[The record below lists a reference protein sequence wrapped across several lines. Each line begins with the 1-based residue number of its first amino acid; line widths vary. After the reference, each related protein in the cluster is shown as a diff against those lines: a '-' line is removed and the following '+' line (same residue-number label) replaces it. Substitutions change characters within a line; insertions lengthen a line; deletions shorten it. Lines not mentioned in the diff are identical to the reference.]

1 MELLFLFF
9 SLLYLLIRVF
19 CNWVIYIDCIYL
31 LGIFFILFILCRC
44 LGIIIYYE
52 FYIIIIMIL
61 IYIGQLIQNC
71 PIFIYLHFPIY
82 LNNSCFVSFISLAR
96 YDLYS
101 LKLIQFVLL
110 SINVVFLLFYLLCY

>member
-1 MELLFLFF
+1 MELFLFNF
-9 SLLYLLIRVF
+9 IIIIVNSFLVTGVR
-19 CNWVIYIDCIYL
+19 YIDCIYL